1 MSVRAVRDQI
11 GKNTMLS
18 RHSRAL
24 RIACLA
30 LVIAAGTAIAGPVSA
45 EENRNLCAE
54 LPEAE
59 RGPCQQAFDLITQEQ
74 EQDFPL
80 PDLTVLVRGTGQAWR
95 YEYRLA
101 ADAGASQ
108 GEVTCVPEGAL
119 TLPQGKTVQL
129 LFTADDDI
137 YEWHLPALGLN
148 ATAIPGRIEEAR
160 LEASATGTFSG
171 SPADG
176 SEELTPLIEVLDA
189 GSFDAWREGTLLKS
203 CDGG

>member
-1 MSVRAVRDQI
+1 
-11 GKNTMLS
+11 MLS
-18 RHSRAL
+18 RHSRAC

-30 LVIAAGTAIAGPVSA
+30 LVIAAGPVSA
-45 EENRNLCAE
+45 EESRNLCAE

-59 RGPCQQAFDLITQEQ
+59 RGLCQQAFDLITQEQ
-74 EQDFPL
+74 EQDLPL

-101 ADAGASQ
+101 ADAGAGASQ

-176 SEELTPLIEVLDA
+176 SEQLTPLIEVLDA

>member
-1 MSVRAVRDQI
+1 
-11 GKNTMLS
+11 MLS
-18 RHSRAL
+18 RHSRAC

-30 LVIAAGTAIAGPVSA
+30 LVIAAGPVSA
-45 EENRNLCAE
+45 EESRNLCAE
-54 LPEAE
+54 LPEAQ

-74 EQDFPL
+74 EQGLPL
-80 PDLTVLVRGTGQAWR
+80 PDLTVLVRGTGQTWR

-108 GEVTCVPEGAL
+108 GDVTCVPEGAL

-137 YEWHLPALGLN
+137 YEWRLPALGLN
-148 ATAIPGRIEEAR
+148 ATAIPGRIEDVR
-160 LEASATGTFSG
+160 LEASATGTSSG

-189 GSFDAWREGTLLKS
+189 GSFEAWREGTLLKS

>member
-1 MSVRAVRDQI
+1 VSVGAVRDQI

-18 RHSRAL
+18 RHSRAC

-30 LVIAAGTAIAGPVSA
+30 LVIAAGPVSA
-45 EENRNLCAE
+45 EESRNLCAG
-54 LPEAE
+54 LPEAQ

-74 EQDFPL
+74 DLPL
-80 PDLTVLVRGTGQAWR
+80 PDLTVLVRGTGQTWR

-101 ADAGASQ
+101 ANAGASQ
-108 GEVTCVPEGAL
+108 GDVTCVPEGAL

-137 YEWHLPALGLN
+137 YEWRLPALGLN
-148 ATAIPGRIEEAR
+148 ATAIPGRIEDVR

-171 SPADG
+171 SPAGG

>member
-1 MSVRAVRDQI
+1 MSVGAVRDQI

-18 RHSRAL
+18 RHSRAC

-30 LVIAAGTAIAGPVSA
+30 LVIAAGPVSA
-45 EENRNLCAE
+45 EESRNLCAE
-54 LPEAE
+54 LPEAQ

-74 EQDFPL
+74 DLPL
-80 PDLTVLVRGTGQAWR
+80 PDLTVLVRGTGQTWR

-108 GEVTCVPEGAL
+108 GDVTCVPEGAL

-148 ATAIPGRIEEAR
+148 ATAIPGRIEDVR

-176 SEELTPLIEVLDA
+176 SEQLTPLIEVLDA
-189 GSFDAWREGTLLKS
+189 GSFDAWRQGTLLKS